1 MTAVLK
7 NFSFDILDYIVD
19 EYNNTFYKTIEIKL
33 IHVKPDSYA
42 GYNIDSH
49 EKDPKFKISDHVGIS
64 KYKSIFAK
72 GYTPNWSAEVS
83 VISKIRE
90 VVPWTYFISDL
101 NSKKTAGTFY
111 EKYLQETHQG
121 KFRIEKVIK
130 RTRNKPYIKWKGYT
144 N

>member
-1 MTAVLK
+1 MAAVSK
-7 NFSFDILDYIVD
+7 KFYFEVLDYIVD
-19 EYNNTFYKTIEIKL
+19 KYNNTFYKTIKIKL
-33 IHVKPDSYA
+33 IDVKPDSYA
-42 GYNIDSH
+42 GYNVDSN

-90 VVPWTYFISDL
+90 VVPWTYFINDL

-111 EKYLQETHQG
+111 EK
-121 KFRIEKVIK
+121 
-130 RTRNKPYIKWKGYT
+130 
-144 N
+144 